1 MDACVVA
8 VTLVVTMIYTFSD
21 LSGAS
26 LIPRCLLNEMF
37 NLLIYSTLP
46 NPHFTPAVCMLRTVP
61 LNFFFFLTRAVSF
74 LRFLRIIIL
83 VRVFRLASQKKE
95 LEKVTRRMVTSSHC
109 AEARGLG
116 SAMKKMF
123 SLCCNPQVSENKRRY
138 QKDGFDLDLTYV
150 TGSWSPKCPVE
161 ALQVQKL

>member
-26 LIPRCLLNEMF
+26 LIP
-37 NLLIYSTLP
+37 
-46 NPHFTPAVCMLRTVP
+46 
-61 LNFFFFLTRAVSF
+61 RAVSF

-95 LEKVTRRMVTSSHC
+95 LEKVTRRMVRSSRHSRNLRTVTC
-109 AEARGLG
+109 KEE
-116 SAMKKMF
+116 MF
-123 SLCCNPQVSENKRRY
+123 YLWGNPQVSENKRRY

-150 TGSWSPKCPVE
+150 TGTFSLISSVTLKIAKLEVLCVFIFRSSHRNVFPILWKTVI
-161 ALQVQKL
+161 LQESYQGWF